1 VISSEVV
8 EEVRRRI
15 DAVEI
20 IGAKVELRKSGTSY
34 VGSCPFHTEKKGS
47 FRVYPDGKRFMC
59 FGCGG
64 RGDVFEFLTR
74 LEGKTFPAVVREL
87 AAKVGVIV
95 PLVEE
100 SPEERRAR
108 GERATLYAA
117 CAAAATHWQRHLWS
131 DAGEAARR
139 YLAARGVSEEVAR
152 TYRLGYALPKWHDL
166 ERALGARIPVTALQG
181 AGVVATR
188 EDAGRAPHFFDRFR
202 DRIIFPIEDA
212 RGRIVGFG
220 GRAIAAETEPKYL
233 NGPETRLYRKGAAL
247 YGLSRA
253 RETIRRTRRAIL
265 VEGYFDVLVLHQAGF
280 LETVGCGGTT
290 LTSEQVELL
299 SANGCRELVL
309 LFDGDEAGARAPAVA
324 ARVLLQAELKTLVAW
339 LPTTGCGRSDP
350 DTFVLRAGKA
360 SLEEVLAAARPLS
373 EHLIDDAIRRYA
385 EGVGPS
391 APVEHKL
398 RALEELTPI
407 MLATPEG
414 LARSTFERA
423 VARRLDID
431 IGPLRAAV
439 HRAASVAEAGGRP

>member
-1 VISSEVV
+1 MISSEVV
-8 EEVRRRI
+8 QEVRRRI

-34 VGSCPFHTEKKGS
+34 VGSCPFHAEKKRS

-59 FGCGG
+59 FGCGA

-74 LEGKTFPAVVREL
+74 LEGKPFPAVVRDV
-87 AAKVGVIV
+87 AARVGVIV
-95 PLVEE
+95 PPAEE

-108 GERATLYAA
+108 GERATLFAA

-131 DAGEAARR
+131 DEGDLARR
-139 YLAARGVSEEVAR
+139 YLTARGVSEEVAR
-152 TYRLGYALPKWHDL
+152 AYRLGYALPKWHDV
-166 ERALGARIPVTALQG
+166 ERALGARMQRAALHG
-181 AGVVATR
+181 AGLLATR
-188 EDAGRAPHFFDRFR
+188 EDAGGAPRFFDRFR

-233 NGPETRLYRKGAAL
+233 NGPETPLYKKAGVL

-265 VEGYFDVLVLHQAGF
+265 VEGYFDVVVLHQAGF
-280 LETVGCGGTT
+280 LGTVGCGGTT
-290 LTSEQVELL
+290 LTREQVELL
-299 SANGCRELVL
+299 GASGCRELVL

-324 ARVLLQAELKTLVAW
+324 AHVLLQAELSTLVARI
-339 LPTTGCGRSDP
+339 PATGCGGSDP

-360 SLEEVLAAARPLS
+360 SLEEVLAAARPLT
-373 EHLIDDAIRRYA
+373 EHLIDDAVRRYA

-398 RALEELTPI
+398 RALEDLTPI
-407 MLATPEG
+407 ILAAPEG

-431 IGPLRAAV
+431 IGPLRAEV
-439 HRAASVAEAGGRP
+439 QRAASVAGEGLGT